1 MFDPFAH
8 RNSPLD
14 PPCVPLDPATPPT
27 HRPADLDPAAVI
39 DPIELAVGAMRR
51 EAELTGLLL
60 RAQRLLADQAELIRR
75 LAPGGDL
82 HPAARPPSPHSPRP
96 DGSRL
101 DEDDR

>member
-8 RNSPLD
+8 RRSPLD
-14 PPCVPLDPATPPT
+14 PPREAPDPPTPPT
-27 HRPADLDPAAVI
+27 RSPAELDTAAGI
-39 DPIELAVGAMRR
+39 DPIELAVGSMRR

-82 HPAARPPSPHSPRP
+82 HPATPPRWPVQEAAG
-96 DGSRL
+96 D
-101 DEDDR
+101 DEEL